1 MREVISK
8 IQQLRKLADFQMMDE
23 IKIYMA
29 ADDEIK
35 AAVDA
40 ARDFIMDETIAVA
53 IEEKEDLQIFDINGH
68 KTGLAVER
76 IK

>member
-1 MREVISK
+1 VISK
-8 IQQLRKLADFQMMDE
+8 IQQLRKLADFEMMDE
-23 IKIYMA
+23 IKIYMN
-29 ADDEIK
+29 ADDEIR
-35 AAVDA
+35 AAVERA
-40 ARDFIMDETIAVA
+40 GDFIKDETIAIA